1 MHALEP
7 FSTDSFFS
15 SKPNKSLV
23 SPLQRSMTIRSMRP
37 YTAVDVT
44 ALLIHFMSVRYF
56 IISRAAPLRR
66 TRRKSLSTRTVI
78 ITVGRFRAPR
88 LRPTLLIEA
97 DIVYSVSPIDFNG
110 RNGSIVEFRD
120 VTEEKTIER
129 ERLNALLMNEQQSTR
144 IQESEVHKANMA
156 SFVSFVCHELRNPL
170 QGVTSGAEFLTETLE
185 KLDLLTA
192 TLSSPGPLVDDDHD
206 SNISNAAGQSAGTL
220 SSGLVEPPTL
230 VAMQGL
236 ISYAKELVS
245 NIATCASH
253 QALITNNVLDLSR
266 LDAGKVEPSFDVID
280 IHALG
285 RQAVGMMT
293 ARAHAKSIDLV
304 LANPSNAPLY
314 VQADATILSQ
324 VLLNLIS
331 NAVKV
336 CL

>member
-1 MHALEP
+1 M
-7 FSTDSFFS
+7 
-15 SKPNKSLV
+15 
-23 SPLQRSMTIRSMRP
+23 
-37 YTAVDVT
+37 
-44 ALLIHFMSVRYF
+44 
-56 IISRAAPLRR
+56 
-66 TRRKSLSTRTVI
+66 
-78 ITVGRFRAPR
+78 
-88 LRPTLLIEA
+88 TLLTEA

-120 VTEEKTIER
+120 VTDEKRIDR

-144 IQESEVHKANMA
+144 IQESEVHKANMT

-170 QGVTSGAEFLTETLE
+170 QGVTSGAEFLAETLE
-185 KLDLLTA
+185 KLDSLTA
-192 TLSSPGPLVDDDHD
+192 TLSPPGPLVTDDRDP
-206 SNISNAAGQSAGTL
+206 SILGGQILRTP
-220 SSGLVEPPTL
+220 SSGVVEPPTL
-230 VAMQGL
+230 VAIQGL
-236 ISYAKELVS
+236 LSYAKELVS

-266 LDAGKVEPSFDVID
+266 LDAGKVEPSFDVVD

-285 RQAVGMMT
+285 KQAVGMMT

-304 LANPSNAPLY
+304 LENPSNAPLY

-336 CL
+336 CLWQ